1 MEYGHPPG
9 DGRGFPGCFPTPA
22 PVLFALCRGGRRVG
36 LLPGGIAHAQ
46 MDGIF
51 PLWRNTGRRTDGGH
65 RVRYVRGGVAH
76 RLRTGT
82 PLHERQAGGSAPAGI
97 LNMNINL

>member
-1 MEYGHPPG
+1 MGA
-9 DGRGFPGCFPTPA
+9 GFRDVFRPQL

-76 RLRTGT
+76 RLRTGA
-82 PLHERQAGGSAPAGI
+82 PLHERQTGGSTPAGI